1 MTRILLLLL
10 LALFL
15 IGQCASAS
23 PNLAV
28 ISTYSSAT
36 WLPADVNK
44 NTCKM
49 VDDYLADRYFAVVF
63 DGSKTVNR
71 KELAKKIGQLDG
83 GCVVLIELQCFYD
96 PPYTKARL
104 ASDIKPTD
112 TVATVLMNYSV
123 YMPSQDKWLDDRIVQ
138 RTVFRDTVVPLE
150 RACQEAVRQALPKLT
165 VKMDSL
171 PDDNL
176 FGK

>member
-71 KELAKKIGQLDG
+71 KELAKKNWAIRWGLR
-83 GCVVLIELQCFYD
+83 CSNRAAVLL
-96 PPYTKARL
+96 
-104 ASDIKPTD
+104 
-112 TVATVLMNYSV
+112 
-123 YMPSQDKWLDDRIVQ
+123 
-138 RTVFRDTVVPLE
+138 
-150 RACQEAVRQALPKLT
+150 
-165 VKMDSL
+165 
-171 PDDNL
+171 
-176 FGK
+176 